1 MINIDIWNKS
11 YKQDWLEMREDLK
24 EDEVVLLVPMK
35 VKFDKNGM
43 IMSNRTGSTFDN
55 YIKEIQKLELERMT
69 RECKEH

>member
-24 EDEVVLLVPMK
+24 DDEVVLLVPTK

-55 YIKEIQKLELERMT
+55 YKRDIQKLELERMIK
-69 RECKEH
+69 ECKEH